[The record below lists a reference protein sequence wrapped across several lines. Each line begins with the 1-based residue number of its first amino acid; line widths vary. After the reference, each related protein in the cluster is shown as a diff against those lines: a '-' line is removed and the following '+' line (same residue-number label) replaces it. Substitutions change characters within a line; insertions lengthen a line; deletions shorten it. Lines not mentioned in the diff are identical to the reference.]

1 LREVERRVGVMGE
14 VERTIGGGLNFDEEE
29 TEETEDPT
37 AVEMERKETLTRKM
51 LSDQDRRRK
60 FQQQLLRMQNKQV
73 EIKVPEK
80 KQAN

>member
-1 LREVERRVGVMGE
+1 MGE
-14 VERTIGGGLNFDEEE
+14 VERTVGGGLNFDEEE
-29 TEETEDPT
+29 TEETEDPS

>member
-1 LREVERRVGVMGE
+1 MGE
-14 VERTIGGGLNFDEEE
+14 VERTVGCGLNFDEEE

-37 AVEMERKETLTRKM
+37 AVEIERKETLTRKM